1 MVTDIEKFTDG
12 RQAVEN
18 FTMAKEKDEAIK

>member
-18 FTMAKEKDEAIK
+18 FTMAKEKDEAIQ